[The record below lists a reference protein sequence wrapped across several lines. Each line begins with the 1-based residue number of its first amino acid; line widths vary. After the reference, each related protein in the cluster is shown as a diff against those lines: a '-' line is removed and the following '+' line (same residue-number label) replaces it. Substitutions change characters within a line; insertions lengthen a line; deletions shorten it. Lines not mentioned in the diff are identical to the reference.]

1 MTAAVPFMSAPAA
14 YAFEDASHTGMT
26 YLEVQINTGGNNL
39 NGVVNTEGQF
49 NSWGGSDVAQS
60 TEYKKEQ
67 ITWGAKNWA
76 HTVALLG
83 GANTNASAPPE
94 KAEKGEMI
102 TKAAPDVPDG
112 LGKEGNL
119 FTTSA
124 KGADFKDKT
133 SELHEDG
140 YGGSEAVSLTM
151 SFPGWGAGDRIPDV
165 TTGSNTAVHA
175 TAGGDRNNKDDGT
188 FSSIDGTAASNAAS
202 AVNNKLIGDL
212 NAAIQ
217 DFTARMRTKDG
228 KKVQLSREGLINVV
242 WLLANGYFPKPG
254 STVEYDQ
261 NTSAVN
267 MTNLQK
273 GQIQVPDKPW
283 KRTTAGEAVAYFK
296 PASGR
301 TSTQSGEE
309 YNYTY
314 AVVKGYD
321 GGVGDPGSK
330 TFGSDAYALS
340 WYDVAMA
347 ISAQVAYNTV
357 EDQSEAS
364 STVVGDQVGS
374 FMYTMISGLL
384 SILQVKKVDDLVF
397 GEAGN
402 LLKGGVFNILMVV
415 QTPFI
420 IASILILGLV
430 ILDAYRKS
438 NMAYLSTGE
447 QRSIMSSVGRVTNA
461 LIAIALTPLGV
472 MLLIY
477 LDQEIVK
484 FAIGINSVFAGFNYG
499 TSFSTAMES
508 LDWVGTAINGVSGL
522 GVNAILA
529 IILAGV
535 DIKYT
540 WRYIA
545 RAISFALYF
554 CMAPVLFALDA
565 LKGNGRLFEF
575 GPTAGM
581 IWKNLTGTVLMRSVD
596 ALGIVF
602 SLHLGRILFGSGMLI
617 KILSLLSAEA
627 ITNTVASMLGVSDT
641 SVKGIAEAGRGLF
654 NKGMGMI
661 AAGGAAVGT
670 AMGSKALTG
679 YLSGRN
685 KDHEEVIKQKLGD
698 KTKKPQAGD
707 LPADFNSEVPTTSK
721 KTKKANAGLDAVQ
734 KAPSGSTGVP
744 EAGAGGGSGV
754 SLAIA
759 DGADAGAEGGT
770 GTVTLAGGGS
780 GDYDMGEE
788 AVPVSG
794 AVAVADTGYEA
805 PVVNNGLGDKAGETT
820 SSTSDAEYDKADARR
835 KKMEEKAK
843 TQSNWG
849 SLANLV
855 KQGYETRGLHG
866 DKNTVEGGGMRVPN
880 AYKVNHEDYELDSR
894 GRVRPRTKQVAARD
908 RRRNIMR
915 GLGAAASTV
924 RMNDGEN
931 GSFLGSSFAKT
942 VGMGLFAATSTI
954 TPGKLDNYA
963 AAAIATN
970 MAQNTFTGDAKS
982 SVLSNF
988 SRSFIGRALGAKE
1001 GAFTFDEITAD
1012 GDGYRSA
1019 MGGEA
1024 STEASKEMAK
1034 YRTTTGLRQDG
1045 QLQTRT
1051 SFDGSVKSKADKAAH
1066 VAAAGLHARG
1076 THSHDGMT
1084 TMSLNQV
1091 IDSIDDNAFGQVN
1104 PQYAQL
1110 AQYMTENDYDKMR
1123 FDGEN
1128 VAFDKTMQATETV
1141 EVADAQPGG
1150 FEAWVGNNL
1159 RQSKDHSYREQS
1171 GAIYKLNA
1179 DGNATIFNDTGAEAR
1194 ATMAHYYGGQTAAA
1208 LKAGDGAELKS
1219 LLREQNQMPRDPQAF
1234 LKAQEERKA
1243 AAAAAKAARE
1253 AAGVEETTPSPKLSK
1268 REPITRGKQPQD

>member
-1 MTAAVPFMSAPAA
+1 MTAAVPFMSAPDA

-49 NSWGGSDVAQS
+49 NSWGGSDVAKS

-83 GANTNASAPPE
+83 NAKTNASASPE
-94 KAEKGEMI
+94 QAAKGEMI

-112 LGKEGNL
+112 LGNDGKL
-119 FTTSA
+119 FSTSL
-124 KGADFKDKT
+124 KGTDFKDKT

-140 YGGSEAVSLTM
+140 KGGSEAVSLTM
-151 SFPGWGAGDRIPDV
+151 SFPGWGANDRVPNV

-261 NTSAVN
+261 NTSAVS

-296 PASGR
+296 PAGGR

-321 GGVGDPGSK
+321 AGVGDPGSK

-374 FMYTMISGLL
+374 FMYTMVSGLL
-384 SILQVKKVDDLVF
+384 SLLQVKTVDDLVF

-508 LDWVGTAINGVSGL
+508 LGWFGDVLSGIAGL

-627 ITNTVASMLGVSDT
+627 ITNTIAGMLGVSDT
-641 SVKGIAEAGRGLF
+641 SVKGLAQTGEGIF
-654 NKGMGMI
+654 NKAKGALT
-661 AAGGAAVGT
+661 AAGSATAAVTG
-670 AMGSKALTG
+670 ARVMAAVKSGKNLDHQEIIKAQTG
-679 YLSGRN
+679 DRN
-685 KDHEEVIKQKLGD
+685 SRPK
-698 KTKKPQAGD
+698 AGD
-707 LPADFNSEVPTTSK
+707 LEAFNSGDSSK
-721 KTKKANAGLDAVQ
+721 TQATKRSNSKLDAV
-734 KAPSGSTGVP
+734 
-744 EAGAGGGSGV
+744 
-754 SLAIA
+754 
-759 DGADAGAEGGT
+759 
-770 GTVTLAGGGS
+770 
-780 GDYDMGEE
+780 
-788 AVPVSG
+788 
-794 AVAVADTGYEA
+794 
-805 PVVNNGLGDKAGETT
+805 
-820 SSTSDAEYDKADARR
+820 
-835 KKMEEKAK
+835 
-843 TQSNWG
+843 
-849 SLANLV
+849 
-855 KQGYETRGLHG
+855 
-866 DKNTVEGGGMRVPN
+866 
-880 AYKVNHEDYELDSR
+880 
-894 GRVRPRTKQVAARD
+894 
-908 RRRNIMR
+908 
-915 GLGAAASTV
+915 
-924 RMNDGEN
+924 
-931 GSFLGSSFAKT
+931 
-942 VGMGLFAATSTI
+942 
-954 TPGKLDNYA
+954 
-963 AAAIATN
+963 
-970 MAQNTFTGDAKS
+970 
-982 SVLSNF
+982 
-988 SRSFIGRALGAKE
+988 
-1001 GAFTFDEITAD
+1001 
-1012 GDGYRSA
+1012 
-1019 MGGEA
+1019 
-1024 STEASKEMAK
+1024 
-1034 YRTTTGLRQDG
+1034 
-1045 QLQTRT
+1045 
-1051 SFDGSVKSKADKAAH
+1051 
-1066 VAAAGLHARG
+1066 
-1076 THSHDGMT
+1076 
-1084 TMSLNQV
+1084 
-1091 IDSIDDNAFGQVN
+1091 
-1104 PQYAQL
+1104 
-1110 AQYMTENDYDKMR
+1110 
-1123 FDGEN
+1123 
-1128 VAFDKTMQATETV
+1128 
-1141 EVADAQPGG
+1141 
-1150 FEAWVGNNL
+1150 
-1159 RQSKDHSYREQS
+1159 
-1171 GAIYKLNA
+1171 
-1179 DGNATIFNDTGAEAR
+1179 
-1194 ATMAHYYGGQTAAA
+1194 
-1208 LKAGDGAELKS
+1208 
-1219 LLREQNQMPRDPQAF
+1219 
-1234 LKAQEERKA
+1234 
-1243 AAAAAKAARE
+1243 
-1253 AAGVEETTPSPKLSK
+1253 
-1268 REPITRGKQPQD
+1268 

>member
-14 YAFEDASHTGMT
+14 YAKDASHTGMT
-26 YLEVQINTGGNNL
+26 YLEVQVNTGGNTL

-49 NSWGGSDVAQS
+49 NSWGGSDVAES

-67 ITWGAKNWA
+67 ITWGNKNWT
-76 HTVALLG
+76 HITSVLG
-83 GANTNASAPPE
+83 SNG
-94 KAEKGEMI
+94 KD
-102 TKAAPDVPDG
+102 APDVPDG
-112 LGKEGNL
+112 TGKSGGL
-119 FTTSA
+119 FTTA
-124 KGADFKDKT
+124 KKGETFKELYKD
-133 SELHEDG
+133 LHEDG
-140 YGGSEAVSLTM
+140 KGSGEAVSLTM
-151 SFPGWGAGDRIPDV
+151 SFPGWGAGNRIPDV
-165 TTGSNTAVHA
+165 SAGNTAVHA
-175 TAGGDRNNKDDGT
+175 TAGGDRNSDADST
-188 FSSIDGTAASNAAS
+188 FADIDGTAASNAAS

-217 DFTARMRTKDG
+217 DFTARMRTSDG
-228 KKVQLSREGLINVV
+228 KKVQLSREGMINVV

-254 STVEYDQ
+254 STVTYDAK
-261 NTSAVN
+261 TSKVDT
-267 MTNLQK
+267 TNLAK
-273 GQIQVPDKPW
+273 GKMEIPSNAW
-283 KRTTAGEAVAYFK
+283 KLTEAGEAVAKIK
-296 PASGR
+296 PPGGQPGAR
-301 TSTQSGEE
+301 TSDQSGED
-309 YNYTY
+309 YTYTY
-314 AVVKGYD
+314 AVVKGYQ
-321 GGVGDPGSK
+321 GGVGESGSP
-330 TFGSDAYALS
+330 TYASDAYALS
-340 WYDVAMA
+340 WYDVAMSL
-347 ISAQVAYNTV
+347 SAQVAYNTV

-374 FMYTMISGLL
+374 FMYTMVSGLL
-384 SILQVKKVDDLVF
+384 SLLQVKKVDDLVF

-508 LDWVGTAINGVSGL
+508 LDWVGDAINGISGL

-661 AAGGAAVGT
+661 AAGASTVGT

-707 LPADFNSEVPTTSK
+707 LPADFNSEVPSTAK
-721 KTKKANAGLDAVQ
+721 KKGKAGLDAVQ

-744 EAGAGGGSGV
+744 ETGAGGGSGAP
-754 SLAIA
+754 LAIA
-759 DGADAGAEGGT
+759 DGAEAGADGGT

-805 PVVNNGLGDKAGETT
+805 PVVDNGLGDKAGETT
-820 SSTSDAEYDKADARR
+820 SSTGNAEYDKADARR
-835 KKMEEKAK
+835 KKMEETAT
-843 TQSNWG
+843 TQSKWG

-908 RRRNIMR
+908 RRRNLMR
-915 GLGAAASTV
+915 GLGAAASTFS
-924 RMNDGEN
+924 MNDGEN
-931 GSFLGSSFAKT
+931 GSFLSSSFTKT

-954 TPGKLDNYA
+954 TPGNLDNYA

-970 MAQNTFTGDAKS
+970 MAQNTFTGEAKS
-982 SVLSNF
+982 SVMSNF

-1012 GDGYRSA
+1012 GEGYRSA

-1034 YRTTTGLRQDG
+1034 YRSTTGLRQDG

-1051 SFDGSVKSKADKAAH
+1051 SFDGNVKSKADKAAH
-1066 VAAAGLHARG
+1066 AAAAGLHARG
-1076 THSHDGMT
+1076 THNHDGMT

-1110 AQYMTENDYDKMR
+1110 AQYMTENGYDKMR

-1128 VAFDKTMQATETV
+1128 AAFDKTMQATETV

-1150 FEAWVGNNL
+1150 FEAFLGDNL
-1159 RQSKDHSYREQS
+1159 RRSEDHSYREQS

-1194 ATMAHYYGGQTAAA
+1194 NTMANYYGGQTAAA
-1208 LKAGDGAELKS
+1208 LKTGDGAELKS
-1219 LLREQNQMPRDPQAF
+1219 LLREQGQMAKDPQAF
-1234 LKAQEERKA
+1234 LNAHEERKA

-1253 AAGVEETTPSPKLSK
+1253 AAGVEETPTPPSPKLSK

>member
-14 YAFEDASHTGMT
+14 HAFEDASHTGMT

-49 NSWGGSDVAQS
+49 NSWGGSDVAES

-83 GANTNASAPPE
+83 DASTNASTTPE
-94 KAEKGEMI
+94 QAAKGEMI

-112 LGKEGNL
+112 LGNDGK
-119 FTTSA
+119 FFSTSL
-124 KGADFKDKT
+124 KGTDFKEKT

-140 YGGSEAVSLTM
+140 KDGGEAVSLTM
-151 SFPGWGAGDRIPDV
+151 SFPGWGAGDRVPDV

-261 NTSAVN
+261 NTAAVN

-283 KRTTAGEAVAYFK
+283 KRTTAGETVAYFK
-296 PASGR
+296 PAGGR
-301 TSTQSGEE
+301 TSDQAGEE

-321 GGVGDPGSK
+321 GGVGDPGSN
-330 TFGSDAYALS
+330 TFGSDAYAIS

-374 FMYTMISGLL
+374 FMYTMVSGLL
-384 SILQVKKVDDLVF
+384 SLLQVKKVDDLVF

-430 ILDAYRKS
+430 VLDAYRKS

-461 LIAIALTPLGV
+461 LLAIALTPLGV

-508 LDWVGTAINGVSGL
+508 LGWVGAALNELAGL
-522 GVNAILA
+522 GVNAIMA
-529 IILAGV
+529 IILAGI

-565 LKGNGRLFEF
+565 LKGSGRLFEF

-581 IWKNLTGTVLMRSVD
+581 IWKNITGTVLMRSVD

-627 ITNTVASMLGVSDT
+627 ITNTVAGMLGVSDT
-641 SVKGIAEAGRGLF
+641 SVKGIADAGRGLF
-654 NKGMGMI
+654 NKGMGMLK
-661 AAGGAAVGT
+661 AGGAAVGT
-670 AMGSKALTG
+670 AVGSKFLTG

-685 KDHEEVIKQKLGD
+685 KDHEEVLKQKLGD
-698 KTKKPQAGD
+698 KSKKPQAGD
-707 LPADFNSEVPTTSK
+707 LPADFNSEVPSTAK
-721 KTKKANAGLDAVQ
+721 KGKGQKAGLDAVQ
-734 KAPSGSTGVP
+734 QAKSTSTGVP
-744 EAGAGGGSGV
+744 ETGAGVGGGAP
-754 SLAIA
+754 LPIA
-759 DGADAGAEGGT
+759 DGAEGGT
-770 GTVTLAGGGS
+770 GAVALAGGGS

-794 AVAVADTGYEA
+794 AVTAADTGYEA
-805 PVVNNGLGDKAGETT
+805 PVVDNGLGDKAGETT
-820 SSTSDAEYDKADARR
+820 SSTGNPEYDKADARR
-835 KKMEEKAK
+835 KKMEEKATTK
-843 TQSNWG
+843 SKWG
-849 SLANLV
+849 SIANLV

-866 DKNTVEGGGMRVPN
+866 DKNTIEGGGMRVPN
-880 AYKVNHEDYELDSR
+880 AHKVNHEDYEIDAR
-894 GRVRPRTKQVAARD
+894 GRVRARTRQVAARD

-915 GLGAAASTV
+915 GLGAAASTF

-931 GSFLGSSFAKT
+931 GSIWSSSFMKT
-942 VGMGLFAATSTI
+942 AGLGLFAATSTI
-954 TPGKLDNYA
+954 TPGNLDNYA

-1012 GDGYRSA
+1012 GSGYNSA

-1066 VAAAGLHARG
+1066 AAAAGLHARG
-1076 THSHDGMT
+1076 THSSDGMT

-1110 AQYMTENDYDKMR
+1110 AQYMTENGYDKMR

-1128 VAFDKTMQATETV
+1128 VAFDKTMQATDTV

-1150 FEAWVGNNL
+1150 FEAFLGDQL
-1159 RQSKDHSYREQS
+1159 HRADDHSYREQS

-1179 DGNATIFNDTGAEAR
+1179 DGDATVFTDTGAEAR
-1194 ATMAHYYGGQTAAA
+1194 NTMAHYYGGQTAAA

-1219 LLREQNQMPRDPQAF
+1219 LLREQGQMARDPQAF
-1234 LKAQEERKA
+1234 IKAQEERKA

-1253 AAGVEETTPSPKLSK
+1253 AAGVEEPPASTKLSK
-1268 REPITRGKQPQD
+1268 REPIVRGKQPQD